1 MSSRNPIT
9 PTRVIPAGE
18 PLPAPAAPPLPPPP
32 PRVPPAPLA
41 PGPGPDWWRH
51 LPRPAVPP
59 QPVPVDVH
67 VTVTIDTGPADP
79 PPEPWWRR
87 IRWGYHAVMALAAI
101 PLSGPWAW
109 VLADVREQA
118 SLTGTWVIAVIPLA
132 IVAWWDNAA
141 RIQARHSDPDL
152 WGPKVRATAA
162 RLALYAGAEA
172 TALTLPLYSLVII
185 LTGVRP

>member
-1 MSSRNPIT
+1 
-9 PTRVIPAGE
+9 
-18 PLPAPAAPPLPPPP
+18 
-32 PRVPPAPLA
+32 
-41 PGPGPDWWRH
+41 
-51 LPRPAVPP
+51 
-59 QPVPVDVH
+59 
-67 VTVTIDTGPADP
+67 
-79 PPEPWWRR
+79 
-87 IRWGYHAVMALAAI
+87 MALTAF

-152 WGPKVRATAA
+152 WGPRVRATVA
-162 RLALYAGAEA
+162 RLALYATAEA
-172 TALTLPLYSLVII
+172 TALALPLYSLVII